1 MATIATL
8 YKSGEVEGNSAYTH
22 HPGGMF
28 IRKTVYTSLAFAVND
43 VVQLVDVFAGECLH
57 AVILE
62 TTDIDTNGSPAIV
75 LDLGYGNS
83 DTETVST
90 SDDIIDGSTIGQAGG
105 IALANA
111 WGADEDGGTAF
122 AAGPL
127 EFTSDDTIDLHVQ
140 VAPATGAA
148 GTVTFYAYLSKGG

>member
-22 HPGGMF
+22 HPAGMF
-28 IRKTVYTSLAFAVND
+28 VRKTVYTSPAFAQHD
-43 VVQLVDVFAGECLH
+43 VVQLIDMLAGETLH
-57 AVILE
+57 GVILKS
-62 TTDIDTNGSPAIV
+62 TDIDTGGSPAIV

-83 DTETVST
+83 TTETAAT
-90 SDDIIDGSTIGQAGG
+90 ADDIINGSTIGQGSG
-105 IALANA
+105 LALANA
-111 WGADEDGGTAF
+111 WGTDEDGGTSF

-127 EFTSDDTIDLHVQ
+127 DFSSDDTIDLYVD

-148 GTVTFYAYLSKGG
+148 GTISLWAYISKG

>member
-22 HPGGMF
+22 HPAGMF
-28 IRKTVYTSLAFAVND
+28 VRKTVYTSPAFAVND
-43 VVQLVDVFAGECLH
+43 VVQLVDILAGETLH
-57 AVILE
+57 GVILKS
-62 TTDIDTNGSPAIV
+62 TDIDTGGSPAIV

-83 DTETVST
+83 TTATAST
-90 SDDIIDGSTIGQAGG
+90 SDDIIDGSTIGQGSG
-105 IALANA
+105 LALANA
-111 WGADEDGGTAF
+111 WGSDEDGGTSF

-127 EFTSDDTIDLHVQ
+127 DFSSDDTIDLHVQ

-148 GTVTFYAYLSKGG
+148 GTISLWAYISKG

>member
-22 HPGGMF
+22 HPAGMF
-28 IRKTVYTSLAFAVND
+28 VRKTVYTSPAFAVND
-43 VVQLVDVFAGECLH
+43 VVQLIDMLAGETLH
-57 AVILE
+57 GVILKS
-62 TTDIDTNGSPAIV
+62 TDIDTGGSPAIV

-83 DTETVST
+83 TTATAST
-90 SDDIIDGSTIGQAGG
+90 SDDIIDGSTIGQGSG
-105 IALANA
+105 LALANA
-111 WGADEDGGTAF
+111 WGSDEDGGTSF

-127 EFTSDDTIDLHVQ
+127 DFSSDDTIDLHVQ

-148 GTVTFYAYLSKGG
+148 GTISLWAYISKG

>member
-28 IRKTVYTSLAFAVND
+28 VRKTVYTSPAFAVND

-105 IALANA
+105 IAL
-111 WGADEDGGTAF
+111 DGSKRILLDCTHTSTTGTAKT
-122 AAGPL
+122 ALRHNVGQRQR
-127 EFTSDDTIDLHVQ
+127 TR
-140 VAPATGAA
+140 
-148 GTVTFYAYLSKGG
+148 